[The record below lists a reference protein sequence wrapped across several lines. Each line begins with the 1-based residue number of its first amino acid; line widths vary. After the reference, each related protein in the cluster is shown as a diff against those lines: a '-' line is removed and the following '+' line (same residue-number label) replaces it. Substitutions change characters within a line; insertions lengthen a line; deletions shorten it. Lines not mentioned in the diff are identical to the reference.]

1 MEDLDPAEEWQRLSD
16 VYRGMNDDELL
27 NLAKQYSE
35 LTEVAQ
41 QVLKTEISERRL
53 EMPKPELQEPEP
65 WAEEVLDPEQLGS
78 PYDEDRELVDVA
90 IVWSRRDAH
99 QLKAILG
106 AAEIPVAFGK
116 EKATDVERVTSDL
129 SKGVT
134 VQTMK
139 IAVPM
144 ATEAI
149 KSYSPADEPQS
160 EEPADSDVVTLCPKC
175 HSKEVYFG
183 DLSADPESQSDSM
196 EELQWTC
203 DSCGQHWKDDVATTA

>member
-1 MEDLDPAEEWQRLSD
+1 MEDLDPTHEWQRLLD

-27 NLAKQYSE
+27 NLARQYSE

-41 QVLKTEISERRL
+41 QVLKTEISERKL
-53 EMPKPELQEPEP
+53 EMPKAEPEEPEP
-65 WAEEVLDPEQLGS
+65 WTDEVLDPELGS
-78 PYDEDRELVDVA
+78 AYDEDRELVDVA
-90 IVWSRRDAH
+90 MVWSRRDAY
-99 QLKAILG
+99 QLKAIFD
-106 AAEIPVAFGK
+106 AAEISIAFGK
-116 EKATDVERVTSDL
+116 EKATEVDRVTSDF

-134 VQTMK
+134 VQSMK

-144 ATEAI
+144 ATEVM

-160 EEPADSDVVTLCPKC
+160 KEPTDSDVVTLCPKC

-183 DLSADPESQSDSM
+183 DLSADPESQGDSI

-203 DSCGQHWKDDVATTA
+203 DSCGHHWKDDVTTTA